1 MQGIWSGGRSKQID
15 QPTGPT
21 PVPSPIGR
29 GVISAIPLSI
39 SELVVT
45 ARREVR
51 ERTRKFPIKDESWKI
66 KKDKTEYPLASILAY
81 EGIPFKSK
89 SV

>member
-1 MQGIWSGGRSKQID
+1 MVIRILQQVSLPLRPSLTLRLLSCSWRLREQDIWSGGRGKQID

-21 PVPSPIGR
+21 PIPSPIGR

-45 ARREVR
+45 TRREVR
-51 ERTRKFPIKDESWKI
+51 GKDE
-66 KKDKTEYPLASILAY
+66 E
-81 EGIPFKSK
+81 IPHKG
-89 SV
+89 

>member
-1 MQGIWSGGRSKQID
+1 MVIRILQQVSLLLKPLLTLRLLSCSWRLRVQGIWSGGRSKQID
-15 QPTGPT
+15 QPTGPS

-29 GVISAIPLSI
+29 GVISSIPLSI

-51 ERTRKFPIKDESWKI
+51 GKDE
-66 KKDKTEYPLASILAY
+66 E
-81 EGIPFKSK
+81 IPHKG
-89 SV
+89 

>member
-1 MQGIWSGGRSKQID
+1 MEEEVVEEEA
-15 QPTGPT
+15 PP

-45 ARREVR
+45 ARREIR
-51 ERTRKFPIKDESWKI
+51 GKDE
-66 KKDKTEYPLASILAY
+66 E
-81 EGIPFKSK
+81 IPHKG
-89 SV
+89 